1 MLTMLLQ
8 LVSNKLKPILVAQRQ
23 RSWSDIYGYLESLSP
38 PALHLCERQYC
49 TMRF

>member
-1 MLTMLLQ
+1 MLLQ

-38 PALHLCERQYC
+38 PRCICVKDSIVQ
-49 TMRF
+49 